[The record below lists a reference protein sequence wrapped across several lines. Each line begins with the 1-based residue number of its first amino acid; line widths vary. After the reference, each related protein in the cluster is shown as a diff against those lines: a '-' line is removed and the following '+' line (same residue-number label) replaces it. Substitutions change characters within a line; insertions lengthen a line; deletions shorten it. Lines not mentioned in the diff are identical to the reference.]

1 MNKLKLK
8 EYRKIVS
15 YTLLFILILF
25 FSYRDFLITY
35 RMMLL
40 DNDFVYYHYQN
51 IIIYYETGNSLYAD
65 DLPMSSR
72 FLGLILQY
80 LIFKI
85 VPCFELTNINLSS
98 KVNDNFVCATFS
110 LAFLNFVF
118 KYAIIILFSFYMKHI
133 LNRNIYELI
142 ISIILCFIF
151 INYIEAFTFDRL
163 TVFFTLLILASLKT
177 RYLSHIL
184 ILSSF
189 LVSEK
194 IIMIIG
200 PLIFLKIY
208 LLKQKNYLPI
218 FISSITT
225 VILYI
230 FMIYILKS
238 YFGFEFSNLY
248 NNAGFHR
255 LILDITD
262 KSHLSNSILPIF
274 FCIIPYL
281 IYLNNKNKYNLEFS
295 GYEFLI
301 PFLMVLLGTGG
312 GENNL
317 GRYAM
322 HTFILWLPIFSCQ
335 LAHFLKLDE
344 K

>member
-110 LAFLNFVF
+110 LAFLNFVPQ
-118 KYAIIILFSFYMKHI
+118 
-133 LNRNIYELI
+133 
-142 ISIILCFIF
+142 
-151 INYIEAFTFDRL
+151 
-163 TVFFTLLILASLKT
+163 
-177 RYLSHIL
+177 IL
-184 ILSSF
+184 ID
-189 LVSEK
+189 
-194 IIMIIG
+194 
-200 PLIFLKIY
+200 P
-208 LLKQKNYLPI
+208 
-218 FISSITT
+218 
-225 VILYI
+225 
-230 FMIYILKS
+230 
-238 YFGFEFSNLY
+238 
-248 NNAGFHR
+248 
-255 LILDITD
+255 
-262 KSHLSNSILPIF
+262 
-274 FCIIPYL
+274 
-281 IYLNNKNKYNLEFS
+281 
-295 GYEFLI
+295 
-301 PFLMVLLGTGG
+301 
-312 GENNL
+312 
-317 GRYAM
+317 RY
-322 HTFILWLPIFSCQ
+322 WN
-335 LAHFLKLDE
+335 
-344 K
+344 